1 MNNENNFKTT
11 EKIPT
16 KTAILAILGF
26 GILIIASN
34 FLVQFP
40 IGSFLTLG
48 ALSYPFTY
56 LLSDVLSEKYK
67 REDVLRLVRFGILLA
82 VVPSFFLATPQIAL
96 ASIVAFFCSQQFDV
110 LAFYFFKSRFF
121 GAWWLRTFGSTA
133 LSQALDTAIFFGIA
147 FMGVMSPSEIALLAL
162 GDYSIKVLFAVLNTP
177 LFYLFAIQTKYRI
190 LGFASGFKSLDIE
203 SKK

>member
-1 MNNENNFKTT
+1 MNNENFKTT
-11 EKIPT
+11 KKIPA
-16 KTAILAILGF
+16 KLAFAAILGF

-96 ASIVAFFCSQQFDV
+96 ASIIAFFCSQQFDV
-110 LAFYFFKSRFF
+110 LAFYFLKSRFSR
-121 GAWWLRTFGSTA
+121 AWWLRTFGSTA
-133 LSQALDTAIFFGIA
+133 LSQALDTALFFGIA

-190 LGFASGFKSLDIE
+190 LGLGGFKSLDIK